1 MGAAAWQ
8 GESEQESFD
17 AENIAKIGN
26 DRDAAAFSDE
36 GDLRIESLL
45 QRALS
50 SLAETTM
57 RIGQIPWAVMTGSHS
72 QRDTGW

>member
-8 GESEQESFD
+8 GESEQESFH
-17 AENIAKIGN
+17 AEDIAKIGN
-26 DRDAAAFSDE
+26 DRDATAFSDE
-36 GDLRIESLL
+36 RDLRVESLL

-50 SLAETTM
+50 SLAETIM
-57 RIGQIPWAVMTGSHS
+57 RIGQIPWAMVTGSLL